1 MTFRRLAGHIAAAIV
16 LLQMS
21 MQVEAKT
28 IDLSRMAVTPNARLG
43 IAFPGDKTQYYPL
56 IAQAGIGIARISVQW
71 KLVEPTPGRFNWS
84 GLDRRVAALQAL
96 GIHPFLTFE
105 SNADWA
111 TVAETRG
118 VKNARP
124 RDPAQWQR
132 FVNAVVERYDGDGR
146 NDMRG
151 LRRPVPY
158 WQAANEWISDR
169 NKSGGWVGSADQL
182 IAYIKLT
189 HDTVKAAYPKAIF
202 VMGGIAAF
210 NIDVMLVARGGQQF
224 SVRQTWNNK
233 SETVL
238 SVPEMRGREIASII
252 DGRAIPVL
260 RKSPYDIADVH
271 LYGPEG
277 RDAARIAMIRKLS
290 RRPVVSTECGGPSL
304 DYGGRYT
311 PELHF
316 LAVVERN
323 LGVFA
328 AGAQYCLWF
337 RLGEGPGGT
346 YGNKHTPLYKSN
358 GRAKPGVFAY
368 RMLSR
373 LVDGRTTASKVG
385 ADRFELRRS
394 DGNTI
399 QIGWNAGAAEVR
411 NFASKKGVDVFC
423 LEAVDKGLLNSDPR
437 RCKPDAFVVAGRN
450 LSSLLAP

>member
-1 MTFRRLAGHIAAAIV
+1 MTLRRLAGHIAAAIV

-21 MQVEAKT
+21 LPVEAKT

-189 HDTVKAAYPKAIF
+189 
-202 VMGGIAAF
+202 
-210 NIDVMLVARGGQQF
+210 
-224 SVRQTWNNK
+224 
-233 SETVL
+233 
-238 SVPEMRGREIASII
+238 
-252 DGRAIPVL
+252 
-260 RKSPYDIADVH
+260 
-271 LYGPEG
+271 
-277 RDAARIAMIRKLS
+277 
-290 RRPVVSTECGGPSL
+290 
-304 DYGGRYT
+304 
-311 PELHF
+311 
-316 LAVVERN
+316 
-323 LGVFA
+323 
-328 AGAQYCLWF
+328 
-337 RLGEGPGGT
+337 
-346 YGNKHTPLYKSN
+346 
-358 GRAKPGVFAY
+358 
-368 RMLSR
+368 
-373 LVDGRTTASKVG
+373 
-385 ADRFELRRS
+385 
-394 DGNTI
+394 
-399 QIGWNAGAAEVR
+399 
-411 NFASKKGVDVFC
+411 
-423 LEAVDKGLLNSDPR
+423 
-437 RCKPDAFVVAGRN
+437 
-450 LSSLLAP
+450 